1 MRRRRS
7 LDRSFTRL
15 MGAPIV
21 TGVLVVTGVLIVTLG
36 IAGCSSDE
44 ATSTT
49 EQVTTSET
57 METTTSTA
65 AVTSTSL
72 STTTTSPPDSSTT
85 STAPP
90 GTTTTEALSSAET
103 LLPNGNIRAMGYIDQ
118 IRFDGVTSFLRIDYA
133 EMLTGDEANAAAV
146 EAGEIPPG
154 ESVPNDYFIRNTNP
168 QRREFKVSDSVAI
181 TTSTWGGVME
191 RPITWEEFR
200 SFWSLSPPA
209 DGMHLRDMPWWIERD
224 GDTVVKID
232 EQYLP

>member
-7 LDRSFTRL
+7 VDRSFAWS
-15 MGAPIV
+15 MGALIV
-21 TGVLVVTGVLIVTLG
+21 TGVLVVTVAAASLGV
-36 IAGCSSDE
+36 AGCGSDG
-44 ATSTT
+44 ATSPT
-49 EQVTTSET
+49 EQVTTNET
-57 METTTSTA
+57 METTTSTPA
-65 AVTSTSL
+65 TSSSL
-72 STTTTSPPDSSTT
+72 STTTTSPPDTSTT
-85 STAPP
+85 STAPA

-103 LLPNGNIRAMGYIDQ
+103 LLPNGHIRAMGYIDQ
-118 IRFDGVTSFLRIDYA
+118 IRFDGVTNFLRIDYA

-146 EAGEIPPG
+146 EAGEIEPG
-154 ESVPNDYFIRNTNP
+154 DSVPNDYFIRNTNP

-209 DGMHLRDMPWWIERD
+209 DGMHLRDMPWWIDRD

>member
-7 LDRSFTRL
+7 VDRSFTRS
-15 MGAPIV
+15 MGALIV
-21 TGVLVVTGVLIVTLG
+21 TGVLVVTVAAASLGV
-36 IAGCSSDE
+36 AGCGSDG

-49 EQVTTSET
+49 EQVTTNET
-57 METTTSTA
+57 METTTSTPA
-65 AVTSTSL
+65 TSSSL
-72 STTTTSPPDSSTT
+72 STTTTSPPDTSTT
-85 STAPP
+85 STAPA

-103 LLPNGNIRAMGYIDQ
+103 LLPNGHIRAMGYIDQ
-118 IRFDGVTSFLRIDYA
+118 IRFDGVTNFLRIDYA

-146 EAGEIPPG
+146 EAGEIEPG
-154 ESVPNDYFIRNTNP
+154 DSVPNDYFIRNTNP

-209 DGMHLRDMPWWIERD
+209 DGMHLRDMPWWIDRD